1 MYRVQHYEETRRPKI
16 PAHLTENENWITL
29 NNVLKNINCF
39 VLSVCRHFDSS
50 VQQVSA
56 NDLHFNYFKIKIVQK
71 KLHKKRRVTDSYE
84 TCSIY
89 F

>member
-39 VLSVCRHFDSS
+39 VLSVCRHFDIS
-50 VQQVSA
+50 V
-56 NDLHFNYFKIKIVQK
+56 
-71 KLHKKRRVTDSYE
+71 
-84 TCSIY
+84 
-89 F
+89 